1 MQLTEQQ
8 IADAIYMANNPD
20 VPNFS
25 KAGTGKTHT
34 TLRAIEIFDKG
45 PTLIVGPVIAVD
57 WWAEQ
62 AKEFLGADV
71 QVLTSGDTKLRGGA
85 DVYVTTFGVARNTA
99 HYLYEFFDNG
109 ALVVDESHNVRNPE
123 AKQTQ
128 AIFGKRADG
137 RGGLV
142 SCFDTV
148 WCLTGTP
155 IEGYAND
162 MWTQAGVLH
171 PSVFDRYSIRTY
183 DDFCRTFTYRKQ
195 KQFHPRM
202 QPVWKISGNT
212 NEALLHRIVY
222 DEIGAL
228 RRQEAPGLPALRM
241 RRLHVP
247 VRLSADVRKAMRGKT
262 DEQIVHAMNDPDSPI
277 SNAWRAVGVAKVDE
291 VVHYSGELLRDGP
304 LLLGAWH
311 HDVMDA
317 YVDKFKAMGKE
328 VVKVSGKTPDRQKAV
343 IRKAFNAGNID
354 VLVGQMKAMGTSW
367 NIQEACSNVIIA
379 ETVPSPAIVE
389 QFYKRVYRFG
399 QKRPCQVDIVL
410 SNTPVDESLDGV
422 RLRKQ
427 ASDERINK

>member
-1 MQLTEQQ
+1 
-8 IADAIYMANNPD
+8 
-20 VPNFS
+20 
-25 KAGTGKTHT
+25 
-34 TLRAIEIFDKG
+34 
-45 PTLIVGPVIAVD
+45 
-57 WWAEQ
+57 
-62 AKEFLGADV
+62 V

-85 DVYVTTFGVARNTA
+85 DVYVTTFGIARNTA

-137 RGGLV
+137 HGGLV

-171 PSVFDRYSIRTY
+171 PDVWDKYGIQTY
-183 DDFCRTFTYRKQ
+183 DQFCRRFTFKKQ
-195 KQFHPRM
+195 KQFHPKM

-212 NEALLHRIVY
+212 NEQLLHRIVY
-222 DEIGAL
+222 DEIGAI

-247 VRLSADVRKAMRGKT
+247 VKLDATTRKAMNGLT
-262 DEQIVHAMNDPDSPI
+262 DEQIVAALNNPESTI
-277 SNAWRAVGVAKVDE
+277 SKVWKAVGLAKVKE
-291 VVHYSGELLRDGP
+291 VVPYGGEIAREGP

-311 HDVMDA
+311 HDVMDE
-317 YVDKFKAMGKE
+317 YVTGFADMGYE
-328 VVKVSGKTPDRQKAV
+328 VVKVSGKTPDRQKAS
-343 IRKAFNAGNID
+343 IRKAFNAGHID

-367 NIQEACSNVIIA
+367 NIQEACSNV
-379 ETVPSPAIVE
+379 
-389 QFYKRVYRFG
+389 
-399 QKRPCQVDIVL
+399 
-410 SNTPVDESLDGV
+410 
-422 RLRKQ
+422 
-427 ASDERINK
+427 

>member
-1 MQLTEQQ
+1 
-8 IADAIYMANNPD
+8 
-20 VPNFS
+20 
-25 KAGTGKTHT
+25 
-34 TLRAIEIFDKG
+34 
-45 PTLIVGPVIAVD
+45 VIATD

-62 AKEFLGADV
+62 AREFLGADV
-71 QVLTSGDTKLRGGA
+71 QVLTSGNTDFKPGA
-85 DVYVTTFGVARNTA
+85 DVYVTTFGIARNRA
-99 HYLYEFFDNG
+99 SDLYERFNTG
-109 ALVVDESHNVRNPE
+109 ALVLDESHNLRNPE

-128 AIFGKRADG
+128 AVFGRLADG

-162 MWTQAGVLH
+162 MWTQTGVLH
-171 PSVFDRYSIRTY
+171 PEVYDRYSIRTY
-183 DDFCRTFTYRKQ
+183 GEFCDRFTFKRK

-202 QPVWKISGNT
+202 QPVWKISGNS

-241 RRLHVP
+241 RQLHVP
-247 VRLSADVRKAMRGKT
+247 VKLDAAVRKAMRGKSDQEIT
-262 DEQIVHAMNDPDSPI
+262 AALSDPNSPI
-277 SNAWRAVGVAKVDE
+277 SNAWRAIGLAKVNE
-291 VVHYSGELLRDGP
+291 VVHYGGDLAKQEP

-311 HDVMDA
+311 HDVMDE
-317 YVDKFKAMGKE
+317 YVNRFTELGLDA
-328 VVKVSGKTPDRQKAV
+328 VKVSGQTSDKMKAV
-343 IRKAFNAGNID
+343 IRKAFNNGEID

-399 QKRPCQVDIVL
+399 QKRPCQVDVIL
-410 SNTPVDESLDGV
+410 SETPVDEALNGV

-427 ASDERINK
+427 ASDLKINK